1 MRHGLN
7 PEGPNSQNPEIY
19 ELRHTTVRPGMLNDY
34 LEWNLQTTEPTA
46 GGRTL
51 CVLSGL
57 IGYPPEEIVRVTRY
71 PAMEAWHRAQEISL
85 DTGLAEKE
93 EIRLMRSIAS
103 RPKAMVPPED
113 RRAVYGYRRFFI
125 KPSDV
130 GEFVHDSQEG
140 IWPRIESQD
149 ACILGLWTTVAATDP
164 LEVVLL
170 TGYHGPAHWEETREN
185 PSKPKGMDQT
195 VWETSREL
203 RTVRQQLSIRSWV
216 CLMRAIV
223 VAP

>member
-1 MRHGLN
+1 MRHRLN

-34 LEWNLQTTEPTA
+34 LEWNLQTAEPTA

-85 DTGLAEKE
+85 DTGLSEKE

-103 RPKAMVPPED
+103 RPKALVPAGERGGGLRGP
-113 RRAVYGYRRFFI
+113 
-125 KPSDV
+125 PV
-130 GEFVHDSQEG
+130 G
-140 IWPRIESQD
+140 
-149 ACILGLWTTVAATDP
+149 
-164 LEVVLL
+164 
-170 TGYHGPAHWEETREN
+170 
-185 PSKPKGMDQT
+185 
-195 VWETSREL
+195 
-203 RTVRQQLSIRSWV
+203 
-216 CLMRAIV
+216 
-223 VAP
+223 